1 MTGTGRKRPWLA
13 AVLGFVPGVGH
24 VYLREWFRATLWFG
38 LVVSTFTLLLS
49 EAAVAPLTGGVSS
62 GGLVAFAQ
70 AVPLEAWVALQAIT
84 LLSMA
89 DAFWMATR
97 ENEQTDVVEG
107 TTCPHCGMELDED
120 LEFCHWCTTRLDRPA
135 ESEDDSTS
143 R

>member
-13 AVLGFVPGVGH
+13 AVLAFVPGVGH

-49 EAAVAPLTGGVSS
+49 ESALATLSGSVSADAV
-62 GGLVAFAQ
+62 VAFARQ
-70 AVPLEAWVALQAIT
+70 VPPEAWAALVAVT

-89 DAFWMATR
+89 DAFWMASR
-97 ENEQTDVVEG
+97 ENAETDVVEG
-107 TTCPHCGMELDED
+107 ASCPNCGMELDED
-120 LEFCHWCTTRLDRPA
+120 LEFCHWCTTKLDRPA
-135 ESEDDSTS
+135 ETDEKPTS

>member
-1 MTGTGRKRPWLA
+1 MTGTRRKRPWLA
-13 AVLGFVPGVGH
+13 AVLAFFPGVGH

-49 EAAVAPLTGGVSS
+49 ESAVATLSGRVSADV
-62 GGLVAFAQ
+62 LVAFAEQ
-70 AVPLEAWVALQAIT
+70 VPLEAWVALVAVT

-97 ENEQTDVVEG
+97 ENVESDVVEG
-107 TTCPHCGMELDED
+107 ATCPSCGMELDED

-135 ESEDDSTS
+135 DDEE
-143 R
+143 